1 MGQRVVSATMF
12 YPRGGSAFVA
22 RALAHGLVDV
32 GVELTLVAGS
42 RHDHGRF
49 EDAREFYRGL
59 MLHEVDFTP
68 ALRSGGD
75 PLAFRGPAG
84 TAPLQPSFEDRPGV
98 ADRAFFHL
106 GNDRYELQVDAWAEA
121 LEDAGAAEADV
132 LHLHHLT
139 PIHEAAR
146 RVAPDV
152 PVVTQL
158 HGTELLM
165 LENLLG
171 GPAAGGPHAAAW
183 ARRLR
188 RWAAGSAQLVVA
200 PGNRHRAARLLGV
213 DPARL
218 SPLAN
223 GFDPRLFEPREVD
236 RAAVWREALVE
247 APRGWRPGG
256 EPGSVAYA
264 AEDVERL
271 VGGPILLYVGRFT
284 EVKRLPL
291 LLEAF
296 AAARA
301 RTGAGSLV
309 IVGGH
314 PGEWEGEHPIETI
327 ERLGLRDVHLAGW
340 HEHGELP
347 DLLNAADALV
357 LPSARE
363 AFGQVLVEA
372 MACGVPTIAANA
384 LGPTSIV
391 TDGQTGWLF
400 GVDDTGQ
407 LAAVLAEAIADR
419 DERVRRAAIAR
430 ADALD
435 RFTWPALARR
445 LETILRAATG
455 ERDGEGVGSDPCA
468 ETSPTPT

>member
-1 MGQRVVSATMF
+1 MGERVVSATMF

-22 RALAHGLVDV
+22 RALAHGLVDA
-32 GVELTLVAGS
+32 GVELTLISGS

-68 ALRSGGD
+68 ALHSPR
-75 PLAFRGPAG
+75 PLDFDGPAG
-84 TAPLQPSFEDRPGV
+84 TAPMQPSFEDRPGV
-98 ADRAFFHL
+98 PDRAFFHL
-106 GNDRYELQVDAWAEA
+106 SNDRYDLQVAAWARA
-121 LEDAGAAEADV
+121 LEEAGAADADV

-188 RWAAGSAQLVVA
+188 RWAAGSARLVVA
-200 PGNRHRAARLLGV
+200 PGNRHRAARLLGI
-213 DPARL
+213 DPSRL
-218 SPLAN
+218 APLAN
-223 GFDPRLFEPREVD
+223 GFDPRLFAPREVD
-236 RAAVWREALVE
+236 RAAVWRETLVD

-256 EPGSVAYA
+256 EPGSVAYDA
-264 AEDVERL
+264 SVVERITA
-271 VGGPILLYVGRFT
+271 GPVLLYVGRFT

-296 AAARA
+296 ADVRE
-301 RTGAGSLV
+301 RTQTGSL
-309 IVGGH
+309 ILVGGH
-314 PGEWEGEHPIETI
+314 PGEWEGEHPIDAI
-327 ERLGLRDVHLAGW
+327 ERLGLRDAYLAGW
-340 HEHGELP
+340 HDHSELP
-347 DLLNAADALV
+347 DLLNAADVLV
-357 LPSARE
+357 LPSVRE

-372 MACGVPTIAANA
+372 MACAVPTIAANA
-384 LGPTSIV
+384 LGPASIV
-391 TDGQTGWLF
+391 SDGETGWLF
-400 GVDDTGQ
+400 GADDPGQ
-407 LAAVLAEAIADR
+407 LADVLTEALSDGE
-419 DERVRRAAIAR
+419 ERARRAATAR

-445 LETILRAATG
+445 LDVILRASASDRG
-455 ERDGEGVGSDPCA
+455 GEGVGSDPCA